1 MTGKTLYEKLWESHV
16 VADLGGGEALLYID
30 RQLVHEVS
38 SPQAFRS
45 LRDGGRG
52 LRRPE
57 THLAVADHAVPTRS
71 RGTIAD
77 PLARAQVAE
86 LVGNVADFHVPYL
99 ALNSAG
105 QGIVHVVGPETGFT
119 LPGITLVCG
128 DSHTTTHGAFG
139 ALAFGIGASECGT
152 VMAAQCLRQK
162 RAKTMRVTLTGT
174 LSPWVSAKDVALAL
188 IARIGA
194 LGAAG
199 YAVEYAGPAV
209 TAMSMAARMTLCNMT
224 IEAGGRIGLIAPDD
238 SAFAFLRGRPNAP
251 TGALWDAA
259 VVYWKALA
267 SDPDA
272 VFDREVTL
280 DLSDIAPHVTWG
292 TTPDEAAP
300 ITAAVPDPVD
310 TADASAR
317 RHAEKALTYM
327 DLSPGT
333 PLEQVVIDRVF
344 IGSCTNGRLEDLRA
358 AAAVANGRH
367 VARGVTAIVVP
378 GSTATKTAAEAEG
391 LDRIFIDAGF
401 EWRHAGCSMCVA
413 MNDDRLAPGE
423 RCASTSNR
431 NFEGRQGQGGRTHLM
446 SPAMAAAAAVT
457 GRLTDVRTLVA

>member
-1 MTGKTLYEKLWESHV
+1 MTGRTLYDKLWDSHV

-45 LRDGGRG
+45 LRDGGRA
-52 LRRPE
+52 LRRPD
-57 THLAVADHAVPTRS
+57 THLAVADHAVPTSTR
-71 RGTIAD
+71 RTIAD

-86 LVGNVADFHVPYL
+86 LVENVADFQVPYL
-99 ALNSAG
+99 PLDSAG
-105 QGIVHVVGPETGFT
+105 QGIVHVIGPESGFT

-152 VMAAQCLRQK
+152 VMAAQCLRQT
-162 RAKTMRVTLTGT
+162 RANTMLVTMIGT

-194 LGAAG
+194 SGAAG

-209 TAMSMAARMTLCNMT
+209 AAMTMAARMTLCNMT
-224 IEAGGRIGLIAPDD
+224 IEAGGRIGLVAPDET
-238 SAFAFLRGRPNAP
+238 AFAFLRGRPNAP
-251 TGALWDAA
+251 TGASWDAA
-259 VVYWKALA
+259 VAYWRTLA

-272 VFDREVTL
+272 AFDREVTL

-300 ITAAVPDPVD
+300 ITATVPDPAD
-310 TADASAR
+310 AADASAR
-317 RHAEKALTYM
+317 RHAEKALAYM
-327 DLSPGT
+327 DLSAGT
-333 PLEQVVIDRVF
+333 PLEQVTINRVF
-344 IGSCTNGRLEDLRA
+344 IGSCTNGRIEDLRL
-358 AAAVANGRH
+358 AAAVASGRQ

-378 GSTATKTAAEAEG
+378 GSTATKAAAEAEG
-391 LDRIFIDAGF
+391 LDRIFTDAGF

-413 MNDDRLAPGE
+413 MNDDRLSPGE

-457 GRLTDVRTLVA
+457 GHLTDVRTLVA